1 MVIYISPPQGVTMSE
16 AHTMTVRWTGDGVLA
31 EAMAAAAS
39 EQGHAPFLF
48 PEEGG
53 TKLFVEVM
61 DSDLQSLRDRV
72 DALLVLLA
80 PLKSH
85 NGEGTAKPRC

>member
-1 MVIYISPPQGVTMSE
+1 MTE
-16 AHTMTVRWTGDGVLA
+16 AHTMTVRWAGDGVLA

-61 DSDLQSLRDRV
+61 DSDLQALRDRV
-72 DALLVLLA
+72 DALLVAFSALEEQ
-80 PLKSH
+80 H
-85 NGEGTAKPRC
+85 NG